1 MKLPQLQNL
10 VKRDPSA
17 YREEYLQ
24 QKRAYEAEARLFTL
38 RPSRDSPRFLE
49 LVTFMSHVAA
59 CYAKEE
65 EKEGEAEGGVSVAVS
80 LPAQLTTLLEESAVV
95 MLPATRKTLVQALI
109 LLRNRGLLEVR
120 KGGREGGRVDRG
132 WEGMGDV
139 CMVLV
144 FGFFL
149 DALSNSLGYEA
160 DLFLPRSLPS
170 SLPPSPPSLPRL
182 TPSSAW
188 SSASSRCPTRA
199 CGRCSTPT
207 SSPTSGASTPRRG
220 TRR

>member
-10 VKRDPSA
+10 IKRDPSA

-65 EKEGEAEGGVSVAVS
+65 EKEGKEEEKEGKAEEGVSVAVS
-80 LPAQLTTLLEESAVV
+80 LPMQLMALLEESAVV

-120 KGGREGGRVDRG
+120 EGGREGGS
-132 WEGMGDV
+132 EGGSE
-139 CMVLV
+139 
-144 FGFFL
+144 G
-149 DALSNSLGYEA
+149 
-160 DLFLPRSLPS
+160 
-170 SLPPSPPSLPRL
+170 
-182 TPSSAW
+182 
-188 SSASSRCPTRA
+188 
-199 CGRCSTPT
+199 GR
-207 SSPTSGASTPRRG
+207 
-220 TRR
+220 

>member
-10 VKRDPSA
+10 IKRDPSA

-65 EKEGEAEGGVSVAVS
+65 DKDGRAEEGVSVAVS
-80 LPAQLTTLLEESAVV
+80 LPMQLMALLEESAVV

-120 KGGREGGRVDRG
+120 EGGRE
-132 WEGMGDV
+132 
-139 CMVLV
+139 
-144 FGFFL
+144 
-149 DALSNSLGYEA
+149 
-160 DLFLPRSLPS
+160 
-170 SLPPSPPSLPRL
+170 
-182 TPSSAW
+182 
-188 SSASSRCPTRA
+188 
-199 CGRCSTPT
+199 
-207 SSPTSGASTPRRG
+207 
-220 TRR
+220 